1 MVKSKKS
8 VQGIYKLQPF
18 TVKDNEI
25 YNTIDLLIRYGWF
38 FCFCLFWF
46 SSRIVSP
53 LIIDLFINVFGD
65 KTVGYYSI
73 EWHVATAARFNYS
86 GAAK

>member
-1 MVKSKKS
+1 MVKSKK
-8 VQGIYKLQPF
+8 GIYKLQPF
-18 TVKDNEI
+18 TVKDN
-25 YNTIDLLIRYGWF
+25 YNKIDLLIKYGWF